1 MANRGRIGQLPD
13 DLIGNQGL
21 PSRVVS
27 NERLEMLQQQI
38 RRNTHVHSLRHHFG
52 SSAWRSGDEV
62 AYGGKNG
69 IWRFLPE
76 PMGPPPGPP
85 APGRPRAPLCPLAG
99 GGAPPPLSPH
109 DAQRER

>member
-62 AYGGKNG
+62 AYGGEQRIRG
-69 IWRFLPE
+69 LP
-76 PMGPPPGPP
+76 PSPRAPPPGPP
-85 APGRPRAPLCPLAG
+85 APAG
-99 GGAPPPLSPH
+99 PPPPVVIG
-109 DAQRER
+109 RGN

>member
-27 NERLEMLQQQI
+27 NERLEMSQQQI

-62 AYGGKNG
+62 AYGGEHG
-69 IWRFLPE
+69 IGGVLPQT
-76 PMGPPPGPP
+76 PAPPRGHPAAAGPPPPVGPS
-85 APGRPRAPLCPLAG
+85 AG
-99 GGAPPPLSPH
+99 AGAPPPSPRP
-109 DAQRER
+109 A

>member
-1 MANRGRIGQLPD
+1 MANRGRIWQLPD

-38 RRNTHVHSLRHHFG
+38 RRNTHVRSLRHHFG

-62 AYGGKNG
+62 AYGGNYG
-69 IWRFLPE
+69 IGRFLPE
-76 PMGPPPGPP
+76 PV
-85 APGRPRAPLCPLAG
+85 AHAG
-99 GGAPPPLSPH
+99 DHGAADVRRDQFGLV
-109 DAQRER
+109 D

>member
-13 DLIGNQGL
+13 DLIGNQRL

-62 AYGGKNG
+62 AYGGNPG
-69 IWRFLPE
+69 MPRF
-76 PMGPPPGPP
+76 PP
-85 APGRPRAPLCPLAG
+85 AAMARPRAHPGSGGRRYPVGLLDEAG
-99 GGAPPPLSPH
+99 
-109 DAQRER
+109 

>member
-21 PSRVVS
+21 PARVVS

-62 AYGGKNG
+62 AYGGEKG
-69 IWRFLPE
+69 KWGAPPSPE
-76 PMGPPPGPP
+76 GPPRGPP
-85 APGRPRAPLCPLAG
+85 APGGPPAPSWPRGRGGGRRAPS
-99 GGAPPPLSPH
+99 PPET
-109 DAQRER
+109 AK

>member
-62 AYGGKNG
+62 AYGGENR
-69 IWRFLPE
+69 IRRLPPQPE
-76 PMGPPPGPP
+76 GPPPGPP
-85 APGRPRAPLCPLAG
+85 APGAPRRPACPPPW
-99 GGAPPPLSPH
+99 GGAPGPLPPP
-109 DAQRER
+109 R